1 MGTGDPFFVSE
12 LFAVP
17 HVLQLSLYLS
27 ENPNSSFLQETDE
40 DHALLCEEEVALDLE
55 VGRLN
60 RDGTPRMFPACSKPK
75 RKNRPAN
82 LLGFIR

>member
-1 MGTGDPFFVSE
+1 M
-12 LFAVP
+12 
-17 HVLQLSLYLS
+17 YLS

-75 RKNRPAN
+75 RNIAKGTTDPRVE
-82 LLGFIR
+82 FILQVLHKS